1 MQIFEFAV
9 VYHPE
14 KGEKK
19 SDDGKSQR
27 RSEIIVKPTTVL
39 AKDQAAATLLA
50 AREIPAE
57 YVDKLD
63 RVEVAVRP
71 F

>member
-1 MQIFEFAV
+1 MQRLFEFAIIL
-9 VYHPE
+9 HPTE
-14 KGEKK
+14 DQANEGVSSKLLVAPKF
-19 SDDGKSQR
+19 
-27 RSEIIVKPTTVL
+27 VL

-50 AREIPAE
+50 AREIPDDCL
-57 YVDKLD
+57 DKLD